1 MEKLQTSFLYVLV
14 KLVKVITNEREERVF
29 VRERVNTKGLFSLA
43 NWEALSWPSSTPD
56 LLFPPFKKKV

>member
-29 VRERVNTKGLFSLA
+29 VRERVNTKGLFSLTIG
-43 NWEALSWPSSTPD
+43 ELFLG
-56 LLFPPFKKKV
+56 LLPYFHP